1 MRLKELPVLVMA
13 RLPMRFPLNKNRV
26 FFRIVFSDEIKVLL
40 QFHAGG
46 ESPQLHAL
54 EAEQLPCNFSDT
66 TGITRLGCKLQ
77 LFSLAP
83 KHLHFEPTNAAS
95 WLVAQHA

>member
-54 EAEQLPCNFSDT
+54 EAQQLPCNFSDT
-66 TGITRLGCKLQ
+66 TGYNEVGLQ
-77 LFSLAP
+77 IAIFLSSS
-83 KHLHFEPTNAAS
+83 KAS
-95 WLVAQHA
+95 AFRADKCS